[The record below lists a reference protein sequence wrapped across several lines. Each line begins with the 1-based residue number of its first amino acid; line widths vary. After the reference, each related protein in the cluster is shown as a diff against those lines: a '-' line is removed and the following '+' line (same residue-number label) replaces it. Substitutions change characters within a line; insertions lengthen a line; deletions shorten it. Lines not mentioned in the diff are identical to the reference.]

1 MDESTTQTTRH
12 FSPCASLAAIGVKL
26 KQLDLF
32 DPIRQQVRIAQKTV
46 KHSPIDKLYD
56 AFMAMLAGAHGLVEI
71 NSRLRSDPALQ
82 AAFGRSQCAEQSVV
96 QETLDACT
104 AENVTQ
110 MEQAMQSIYRQHSQG
125 YRHDYAREYQILD
138 VDMSGMPCGP
148 TAAFASKGYFAKQ
161 RNRRGRQL
169 GRVLA
174 TRYGEVVVDRL
185 FDGKT
190 QLTTALQP
198 LMEAAEQTLALDERK
213 RQRTLVRLDAGGGS
227 MDDVN
232 WLLSQGYQVH
242 GKDYSTSRAQRLA
255 QSVAVWVD
263 DPKVPGRQ
271 VGWVRVPASEYV
283 RPVRRLAV
291 RCRKANGQWGVGV
304 LISTLSAT
312 EVLALTQLSPVSD
325 TDPASVLLAYVSLYD
340 QRGGGVETSFKG
352 DHQGLGSTKRSKK
365 RFEAQ
370 QMVMLLG
377 SLVHNVVI
385 WARQW
390 LTQAA
395 SSTRLRHYGIVRMVR
410 DVFHVSG
417 FLVFDALGHIVQIV
431 LNRAAPL
438 APILVDSLRVLLAP
452 THVAV
457 NSGET

>member
-1 MDESTTQTTRH
+1 MNESTTKTTSH
-12 FSPCASLAAIGVKL
+12 FSPCASLAAIGVTL
-26 KQLDLF
+26 RQRDLF
-32 DPIRQQVRIAQKTV
+32 GPIRQQVRIGQKTV
-46 KHSPIDKLYD
+46 KHTPHDKLYD
-56 AFMAMLAGAHGLVEI
+56 AFIAMLAGAHGLVEI
-71 NSRLRSDPALQ
+71 NSRLRADAALQ
-82 AAFGRSQCAEQSVV
+82 EAFGRSSCAEQSVV

-104 AENVTQ
+104 SENVTQ
-110 MEQAMQSIYRQHSQG
+110 MEQAMESIYRQHSQG
-125 YRHDYAREYQILD
+125 YRHDYARQYQILD
-138 VDMSGMPCGP
+138 VDMSGMPCGKK
-148 TAAFASKGYFAKQ
+148 AALASKGYFAKQ

-174 TRYGEVVVDRL
+174 SRYEEVVVDRL
-185 FDGKT
+185 FDGTT
-190 QLTTALQP
+190 QLTKALQP
-198 LMEAAEQTLALDERK
+198 LMQAAEQTLGLDQ
-213 RQRTLVRLDAGGGS
+213 RQRERTLVRTDAGGGS
-227 MDDVN
+227 VDDVN
-232 WLLSQGYQVH
+232 WLLARGYQVH
-242 GKDYSTSRAQRLA
+242 GKDYSSKRAQRLA
-255 QSVAVWVD
+255 QSVQDWVD
-263 DPKVPGRQ
+263 DPHVEGRQ
-271 VGWVRVPASEYV
+271 VGWVRLPATEYV
-283 RPVRRLAV
+283 RPVRRIAV
-291 RCRKANGQWGVGV
+291 RCRKANGQWGIGV
-304 LISTLSAT
+304 LISTLTPA
-312 EVLALTQLSPVSD
+312 EVLALTRPEASPD
-325 TDPASVLLAYVSLYD
+325 ADAATVLLAYVYLYD

-377 SLVHNVVI
+377 SLAHNVVI

-395 SSTRLRHYGIVRMVR
+395 ESTRLRHYGIVRMVR

-438 APILVDSLRVLLAP
+438 APILVDLLRVLLAP